1 MTPYDI
7 AKSRIISQQ
16 IKNPNL
22 KSSAEMIAYFG
33 AIQGQEYAQ
42 TKWSLGLRM
51 PHLKNN
57 DIEKDFTEGNILRT
71 HLLRPTWHF
80 VSTEDIRWLLELTG
94 PRVNS
99 INLYMYKKM
108 ELDNTVFNR
117 CNDIMIA
124 TWDIKTGI
132 ASCSSKMP
140 SSLQKSFGLTILSF
154 LTAKL
159 SVRGEES

>member
-1 MTPYDI
+1 MTPCDI

-22 KSSAEMIAYFG
+22 KSSAEMVAYFG

-42 TKWSLGLRM
+42 TKWPLGLRM

-94 PRVNS
+94 HRVNS

-124 TWDIKTGI
+124 AWDIKTGI

-154 LTAKL
+154 LTGKL
-159 SVRGEES
+159 LVRGEES

>member
-1 MTPYDI
+1 MTPSDI
-7 AKSRIISQQ
+7 AKFRIISQQ

-80 VSTEDIRWLLELTG
+80 VSPEDIRWLLELTE

-124 TWDIKTGI
+124 AWDIKTGI
-132 ASCSSKMP
+132 ASCRSKMP
-140 SSLQKSFGLTILSF
+140 SSLKKSFGLTILSF

-159 SVRGEES
+159 LVRGEES